1 MVEYWA
7 ESETHHSITPILH
20 YSNSLKDFKLLDR
33 AVNIASE
40 DLYMPEPNH
49 LILTAV
55 GPDRVGLVEKIA
67 KFIARHGCNI
77 EDSKMA
83 VFCGEFAVI
92 VLISGDGN
100 KLVKI
105 ANDYREI
112 EAETGLTI
120 SLKTPA
126 IRKTEESFLPYKLTA
141 SCMDHPGIV
150 YQISNVL
157 SSMGVNIESMETKTY
172 AAPISGTPIFQLE
185 ADLAVPTRTNINQL
199 RERFAEIQREENID
213 IDLTAAKT

>member
-1 MVEYWA
+1 MTDPTY
-7 ESETHHSITPILH
+7 
-20 YSNSLKDFKLLDR
+20 
-33 AVNIASE
+33 
-40 DLYMPEPNH
+40 

-67 KFIARHGCNI
+67 QIIADHNCNI

-92 VLISGDGN
+92 ILISGEPDR
-100 KLVKI
+100 LSEI
-105 ANDYREI
+105 AGDYRAI
-112 EAETGLTI
+112 EAETGLTV
-120 SLKTPA
+120 STKTPA
-126 IRKTEESFLPYKLTA
+126 TRPVAQAFLPYKLTA

-150 YQISNVL
+150 YKISNVL
-157 SSMGVNIESMETKTY
+157 SNLGVNIESMETKTY

-185 ADLAVPTRTNINQL
+185 ADLAVPTRTNINHL

-213 IDLTAAKT
+213 IDLTAAKS